1 MGFMNV
7 ICNLRKR
14 ALTDFDTST
23 VSLKVKYFTSAKSIT
38 NNFLAWFAYSARRLK
53 YTAKSKSMSTTLDYT
68 QIKVYQQGSSEY
80 RRSVGYVMRN
90 DGAEK

>member
-1 MGFMNV
+1 MNV

-38 NNFLAWFAYSARRLK
+38 FNFLPGLHIVPDLK

-80 RRSVGYVMRN
+80 RRSVGDVMRN